1 MVHDH
6 QAAHWCHHFATPP
19 PEVFTDGN
27 WARFGAFAG
36 IDLRS
41 LPLSFLVL
49 DRRPMTPQPPPA
61 TRVIGRPRV
70 YKGYALLLGCCAE
83 GLCERRLT
91 KRRMP
96 DKFRELKKER
106 SPSLQIWECAGA
118 EIVGSTAVVPD
129 GE

>member
-1 MVHDH
+1 L
-6 QAAHWCHHFATPP
+6 
-19 PEVFTDGN
+19 
-27 WARFGAFAG
+27 AG

-41 LPLSFLVL
+41 LPLSYLVL
-49 DRRPMTPQPPPA
+49 DRRPITTLLPGT

-70 YKGYALLLGCCAE
+70 HKGYALLLGCGAE

-96 DKFRELKKER
+96 GEFRALKKER

-118 EIVGSTAVVPD
+118 EIVAASGVVPP
-129 GE
+129 